1 MPEISLSLLPHS
13 AFSAVSGGSTS
24 SDISLTSTESS
35 SGSSPSSGHYD
46 QLTREMSKPLII
58 ASDQSL
64 TSSTCTDTSNTTDSN
79 ENPDVEKRR
88 QRVKPE
94 TILELEERPVSSA
107 SDGELAEVERARE
120 RMERMYAKDQEGADR
135 YERLLLRPAEH
146 ITVHVSFAAEAVIT
160 GAIGAPTP
168 AELGP
173 PTASATRPFV
183 SITRTWGPLPVTSAA
198 TGSRTTAA
206 VTFRTQPSR

>member
-1 MPEISLSLLPHS
+1 MPEISLSLPHS

-88 QRVKPE
+88 RVKPE

-135 YERLLLRPAEH
+135 YERFLLRPAEH

>member
-1 MPEISLSLLPHS
+1 MPEISLSLPHS

-88 QRVKPE
+88 RVKPE

-135 YERLLLRPAEH
+135 YERFLLRPAEH

-183 SITRTWGPLPVTSAA
+183 SITRTWGPLPLTSAA

>member
-88 QRVKPE
+88 RGKPE

-135 YERLLLRPAEH
+135 YERFLLRPAEH

>member
-88 QRVKPE
+88 RVKPE

-135 YERLLLRPAEH
+135 YERFLLRPAEH